1 MIWKTEYTKEALNDL
16 KALDNTQQIQVIKAI
31 KKVSESPLPKT
42 EGGYGKPLGNHISSK
57 LAGYMKIKLVRLG
70 IRIVYAIIRKDY
82 VMRIIIIS
90 VRDEESVYKIA
101 DKRVND

>member
-1 MIWKTEYTKEALNDL
+1 MIWKIEYTKEALNDL

-31 KKVSESPLPKT
+31 KKVSENPLPKT
-42 EGGYGKPLGNHISSK
+42 EGGYGKPLGNRISSK